1 MRTLALNLCY
11 LPFSLPGCLNLGLI
25 VALYPLNFRQSCR
38 PVQPCGVAIS
48 GCHFF
53 NGLRSAVIAAVLP
66 SLHPENFHYKP
77 LATGSAEQGLTQ
89 PPHGKRRQIRVG
101 IIRDGGKNKTQHLR
115 GFVAF
120 YRCRQPGSSLRR
132 FPAVVAV
139 TCHFR
144 EIVLLELFSRVAT
157 PPKNIRIASFVSA
170 LTNLVLSQS

>member
-38 PVQPCGVAIS
+38 PVQPCGVTIS

-89 PPHGKRRQIRVG
+89 PPHGKRGQIRVG
-101 IIRDGGKNKTQHLR
+101 IIRDGGKKKN
-115 GFVAF
+115 AA
-120 YRCRQPGSSLRR
+120 SLR
-132 FPAVVAV
+132 FCSVLPLPPAGQ
-139 TCHFR
+139 
-144 EIVLLELFSRVAT
+144 LFAALPSGRRCNLPPQRDSPSRV
-157 PPKNIRIASFVSA
+157 V
-170 LTNLVLSQS
+170 

>member
-1 MRTLALNLCY
+1 MLMYAYISIKFMLFTLL
-11 LPFSLPGCLNLGLI
+11 LPGCLNLGLI

-38 PVQPCGVAIS
+38 PVQPCGVTIS

-101 IIRDGGKNKTQHLR
+101 IIRDGGKIKR
-115 GFVAF
+115 
-120 YRCRQPGSSLRR
+120 SIS
-132 FPAVVAV
+132 
-139 TCHFR
+139 
-144 EIVLLELFSRVAT
+144 EVL
-157 PPKNIRIASFVSA
+157 
-170 LTNLVLSQS
+170 